1 MDKAREYARTIASYS
16 PTALKFLKHSF
27 NADTDHQV
35 GLTHMAMA
43 ALDLFAPSAEGM
55 EGARAFAEK
64 RKPDFSPYR

>member
-1 MDKAREYARTIASYS
+1 VLS
-16 PTALKFLKHSF
+16 PTAITVLKHSF

-55 EGARAFAEK
+55 EGALAFAEK
-64 RKPDFSPYR
+64 RPPEFANHVQWH